1 MRISDQVE
9 GQPIVLDNGSGT
21 VKVGFAGECEPRVVH
36 DNIFT
41 ALRASRHLPGG
52 EDFAKALQANTAR
65 FPVMDHGIVSQWEGL
80 LEVISASMEEMKV
93 EPERHPVLLTEAP
106 LNPTVHRELLVE
118 RLFEEL
124 RVPSLQ
130 VVHSGALAL
139 YATNSR
145 TGLVIEVGDGVAQ
158 TVPLY
163 DSYVIFNAVK
173 RRDYGGRDLT
183 AYLGELLRDQVG
195 YRPTS
200 SSEVGWRTWR
210 AVKESMCR
218 VRHQSPETEETQK
231 TTFWLPDGKVV
242 DRKDSCLAD
251 CAEALFDPSRLVKR
265 DATEAARM
273 SDPDSLLKHLSR
285 SEEDG
290 IHKIAAQSILESG
303 RDTQKELAGNI
314 VLSGGSMSFP
324 GMCCRIE
331 EELQKLLPSS
341 MKAAV
346 KLVKNPM
353 YAAFTGGSIVASM
366 PDLQETFM
374 SRSEYD
380 ENGAAFIHKKSVR
393 LTSPP

>member
-1 MRISDQVE
+1 
-9 GQPIVLDNGSGT
+9 
-21 VKVGFAGECEPRVVH
+21 
-36 DNIFT
+36 
-41 ALRASRHLPGG
+41 
-52 EDFAKALQANTAR
+52 
-65 FPVMDHGIVSQWEGL
+65 
-80 LEVISASMEEMKV
+80 
-93 EPERHPVLLTEAP
+93 
-106 LNPTVHRELLVE
+106 LNPTIHREFLVE

-124 RVPSLQ
+124 RVPALQ

-183 AYLGELLRDQVG
+183 AYLGELLRDEVG
-195 YRPTS
+195 YRPAS
-200 SSEVGWRTWR
+200 STEVGWRTWR
-210 AVKESMCR
+210 EIKESMCR
-218 VRHQSPETEETQK
+218 VRQQSPVTEETQQQ
-231 TTFWLPDGKVV
+231 TFRLPDGKVLQG
-242 DRKDSCLAD
+242 DEKCLTE
-251 CAEALFDPSRLVKR
+251 CAEALFDPARLQNPARLHKR
-265 DATEAARM
+265 DMTELARM
-273 SDPDSLLKHLSR
+273 SDPESFRSLKR
-285 SEEDG
+285 YEEEG
-290 IHKIAAQSILESG
+290 IQKIAAQSILESG

-324 GMCCRIE
+324 GMCSRVE

-346 KLVKNPM
+346 SLVKNPM
-353 YAAFTGGSIVASM
+353 FAAFTGGSIVASM
-366 PDLQETFM
+366 PDLLETFM

-393 LTSPP
+393 LTSPPTL